1 MWVRWGTKEAARAL
15 SCPCVFLSP
24 SPTSIS
30 HIIVGQLRA
39 GHVNCLVQGLTSSK
53 HTGELAPRGE
63 GGSGN
68 QTLSTTRRSKNLWKS
83 DHALGVRSQEHRSPT
98 GTRNRWHPANTSQ
111 VTTGA
116 ALLLGQVTTRWSS
129 SATLHSALGPP
140 GMSPVAVVLLLTI
153 CSPSLP
159 QVVHLPP
166 PTLDSPHDDP
176 SVSCHIQLEMQGASS
191 TQRQHRKG

>member
-1 MWVRWGTKEAARAL
+1 MFSPGTHKQQTHRGTCF
-15 SCPCVFLSP
+15 S
-24 SPTSIS
+24 
-30 HIIVGQLRA
+30 G
-39 GHVNCLVQGLTSSK
+39 GL
-53 HTGELAPRGE
+53 GGE

-68 QTLSTTRRSKNLWKS
+68 QTLRATQRSKNLWKS
-83 DHALGVRSQEHRSPT
+83 DHALGVWSQEHRSPT
-98 GTRNRWHPANTSQ
+98 GTRNRWHPANISQ

-140 GMSPVAVVLLLTI
+140 GMSPVAVVLLLNI

-159 QVVHLPP
+159 QVAHLAP
-166 PTLDSPHDDP
+166 PTHDSPHDDP
-176 SVSCHIQLEMQGASS
+176 SMSCHIQLEMQGASS